1 MKYLLTQMILGNLT
15 SIEITEQ
22 EYIKIETAKNN
33 LLEILYIEE
42 KFDMLIGNYL
52 EVELDLLKYT
62 AQYMIIANKT
72 HTELRRGLNQIS
84 RRIINL
90 LSTGRLY
97 LDQSIHNLNNISS
110 IRLKITEEIIKEQK
124 KQYDQYLGYRVMEAL
139 RNYVQH
145 RGYPIQGLIYNNKL
159 VRKNSNKRNLFSITP
174 YIKIQE
180 LEKDNKFKKATL
192 KEIKPLGDKIDLK
205 PILREYVE
213 ALWNIHAK
221 VRELLKSD
229 IIDWEKL
236 FQNTFN
242 KFQSINSKIVPIIS
256 LSVIKQNK
264 NGSYI
269 NSIEIDKFIIEYRQE
284 LQRKNS
290 TFIDL
295 SKRYVTNEI
304 I

>member
-1 MKYLLTQMILGNLT
+1 
-15 SIEITEQ
+15 
-22 EYIKIETAKNN
+22 
-33 LLEILYIEE
+33 
-42 KFDMLIGNYL
+42 
-52 EVELDLLKYT
+52 
-62 AQYMIIANKT
+62 
-72 HTELRRGLNQIS
+72 
-84 RRIINL
+84 
-90 LSTGRLY
+90 
-97 LDQSIHNLNNISS
+97 
-110 IRLKITEEIIKEQK
+110 
-124 KQYDQYLGYRVMEAL
+124 MEAL

-269 NSIEIDKFIIEYRQE
+269 NSIEIDKFIIEYRQV

>member
-1 MKYLLTQMILGNLT
+1 MILGNLT

-62 AQYMIIANKT
+62 AQYMIRANKT
-72 HTELRRGLNQIS
+72 RTELRRGLNQIS

-205 PILREYVE
+205 PIFREYVE

>member
-1 MKYLLTQMILGNLT
+1 MRYLLTQMLLGNLI

-22 EYIKIETAKNN
+22 EYIQIETAKNN

-42 KFDMLIGNYL
+42 KFDILIGNYL
-52 EVELDLLKYT
+52 EFELDLLKY
-62 AQYMIIANKT
+62 AAHNMVRGNET
-72 HTELRRGLNQIS
+72 HDELHRGLNQIN

-110 IRLKITEEIIKEQK
+110 IKLKITEEIIKEKK
-124 KQYDQYLGYRVMEAL
+124 KQYDQYLSYRVMEAL

-145 RGYPIQGLIYNNKL
+145 RGYPIQSLTYNNKL
-159 VRKNSNKRNLFSITP
+159 VGKNPNKRNLFSITP
-174 YIKIQE
+174 YIQIQE
-180 LEKDNKFKKATL
+180 LEKDIKFKKEVL
-192 KEIKPLGDKIDLK
+192 KEIKQSGEKIDLK
-205 PILREYVE
+205 LMLREYVE

-229 IIDWEKL
+229 ILDWEKL
-236 FQNTFN
+236 FQDAFS
-242 KFQSINSKIVPIIS
+242 KFQSINSKIRSIIS
-256 LSVIKQNK
+256 LSVIKQNE

-269 NSIEIDKFIIEYRQE
+269 NSIEINKFIIEYRQE

-290 TFIDL
+290 TFTKL
-295 SKRYVTNEI
+295 SNRYVTNEI